1 MPYSLLILWRDR
13 RRYLSAVLAVAFSDV
28 LIAAQCGL
36 LFGIILCTSVPVDG
50 SSADIWITT
59 CDANDLAQARPIPRS
74 WVLRAAVLP
83 EVERTEDCQLSLG
96 LFHKPG
102 QGAHEA
108 CLLVGTRIDQSS
120 LGALAQ
126 LTPALRERLREPGAV
141 VVDEWDLPV
150 LGLTTGVD
158 ENVEINGRRAR
169 VVGTVRGYQGLNFV
183 WVFCS
188 LSTAKMLRPET
199 GRQADLTT
207 FGLVKCH
214 NPEQAAQVA
223 DRLRNAYPEMGVYT
237 KAEFSQRIRVYWLF
251 RSKSGTVMLC
261 TVVLAL
267 LVGLVVTSQT
277 LYGAVLASQREYA
290 VLDALG
296 IPRRRLVGLVLA
308 QSFWIGLVGV
318 VLALPL
324 VLLFGKAAELLH
336 TDVVLPAWLLLIT
349 AAITMLMALLSGV
362 AALRSLRHVEPA
374 QLLR

>member
-1 MPYSLLILWRDR
+1 MPYSLLMLWRDR
-13 RRYLSAVLAVAFSDV
+13 RRYASAVLAVAFSDL

-36 LFGIILCTSVPVDG
+36 LFGIILCGTVPVDG

-59 CDANDLAQARPIPRS
+59 CDATALTQARPIPRS
-74 WVLRAAVLP
+74 WVMRAAVLP

-102 QGAHEA
+102 QGANEL
-108 CLLVGTRIDQSS
+108 CLLVGTRIDDSS
-120 LGALAQ
+120 LGALVQ
-126 LTPALRERLREPGAV
+126 LSPALRERLREPGAV
-141 VVDEWDLPV
+141 VVNEWDLPV
-150 LGLTTGVD
+150 LGLTAGVD
-158 ENVEINGRRAR
+158 EYVEINERRVR
-169 VVGTVRGYQGLNFV
+169 VVGTVRGYQGVNFV

-188 LSTAKMLRPET
+188 LSTAKMLHPET
-199 GRQADLTT
+199 GKHDLTS

-223 DRLRNAYPEMGVYT
+223 SRLRNTYPEMGVYT
-237 KAEFSQRIRVYWLF
+237 RAEFSQRISVYWLF

-277 LYGAVLASQREYA
+277 LYGAVVASQREYA

-296 IPRRRLVGLVLA
+296 IPRGRLVGLVLA
-308 QSFWIGLVGV
+308 QSFWIGLLGV

-324 VLLFGKAAELLH
+324 VILFGKAAELLH
-336 TDVVLPAWLLLIT
+336 TDVVLPAWLLLVT

-362 AALRSLRHVEPA
+362 AALRSLRHVAPA